1 MAEKCSANGATQFFH
16 DDKLRTIVILLL
28 PSTSHY
34 LVLCDFC
41 AVCPGIREYSIRRRV
56 IGSKGG
62 QFKVV
67 IRLVSAIERFDR
79 IVHVINKHKACY
91 SNVDGCD
98 SCTFLFGSSLLIPK
112 GASASGHECRCHS
125 FVDSFLYNHGK
136 Q

>member
-1 MAEKCSANGATQFFH
+1 MAEKCSANGATQFFQ

-28 PSTSHY
+28 PSTSHS

-67 IRLVSAIERFDR
+67 IRLVSTIERFDR
-79 IVHVINKHKACY
+79 IVYVIKKHKACY
-91 SNVDGCD
+91 SNADGCD
-98 SCTFLFGSSLLIPK
+98 SCTFLFGSSLLLSK